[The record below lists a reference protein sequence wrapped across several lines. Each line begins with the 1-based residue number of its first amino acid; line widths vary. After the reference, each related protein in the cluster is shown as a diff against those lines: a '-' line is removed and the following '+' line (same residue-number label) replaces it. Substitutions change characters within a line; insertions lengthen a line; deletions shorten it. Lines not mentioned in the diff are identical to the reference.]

1 MATPDHTV
9 LARPPNPLGGKSIP
23 SLGRPRRSPDTVG
36 KSWQQVALKL
46 AAIHVAMNEIA
57 ALVVE
62 NELARK
68 THARGESMRSGC
80 WPLPQVCEE
89 NLVAAMR
96 LLDQYAELLRR
107 EP

>member
-1 MATPDHTV
+1 MAAPDHTV

-36 KSWQQVALKL
+36 KSGQQVAQKM
-46 AAIHVAMNEIA
+46 ASIQTAMNEIA

-62 NELARK
+62 SEVARK
-68 THARGESMRSGC
+68 AQARGDVMRPGN
-80 WPLPQVCEE
+80 WPLPQACSE
-89 NLVAAMR
+89 NLVAAIR